1 MSRFNW
7 TPEKIDKLVSEYYIK
22 GPAQLAIE
30 FGLCSRSVSDKA
42 RQFGLKI
49 QPKDKKNYRTTI
61 GPKKGPRIT
70 IECLFCKNKKE
81 LQPYRSTAKYCS
93 LNCRNEHYRV
103 LAKTDEINSKILELH
118 NDKRTAAQIA
128 NFLNLSNAR
137 VRDGLI
143 SLGINT
149 GHKNSSRPKLAYKFK
164 KNKVCEMCGFER
176 ALDAAH
182 IVPHIKGGT
191 MEDSNLL
198 ALCPNHH
205 RLFDTKKLTLEEAKK
220 ISYKVNNYM
229 DYVHPKYKQRIK

>member
-7 TPEKIDKLVSEYYIK
+7 TSEKINKVITEYYLK
-22 GPAQLAIE
+22 GPAQL
-30 FGLCSRSVSDKA
+30 GLELGLSSRSVYEKA
-42 RQFGLKI
+42 KQFGLKI
-49 QPKDKKNYRTTI
+49 EPKNKKNYRSTI

-81 LQPYRSTAKYCS
+81 FQPYRSTAKYCS

-103 LAKTDEINSKILELH
+103 LANTNEINSKILELYK
-118 NDKRTAAQIA
+118 DKRTAAQIA
-128 NFLNLSNAR
+128 IFLNLSNTR

-182 IVPHIKGGT
+182 IIPHIKGGT
-191 MEDSNLL
+191 MEDDNLL

-205 RLFDTKKLTLEEAKK
+205 RLFDNKKLTLEEAQK
-220 ISYKVNNYM
+220 ISYKVKNYM
-229 DYVHPKYKQRIK
+229 DYVHPKYKRDL